1 MFFDGFRYFWAQ
13 LPVRSGRSRAGDDG
27 LSGIHRPRDLGRY
40 PAPRM
45 RLLIERGLNG
55 EMDTFY
61 QRVRELSDI
70 LSPEVLLEPQ
80 NRLAVHFLRVLGQT
94 MTA

>member
-1 MFFDGFRYFWAQ
+1 
-13 LPVRSGRSRAGDDG
+13 
-27 LSGIHRPRDLGRY
+27 
-40 PAPRM
+40 M

-70 LSPEVLLEPQ
+70 LSPEVFLEPQ
-80 NRLAVHFLRVLGQT
+80 NRLAVHFLCVLGQT